1 MHLSHEESV
10 SLASAK
16 GSRGASRDGIVGSG
30 SGGKPEVRRGVR
42 VLGGRLEE
50 ARLQGY
56 VVLFPWNEC

>member
-1 MHLSHEESV
+1 V

-16 GSRGASRDGIVGSG
+16 GSRGASRDGIVGRG

-42 VLGGRLEE
+42 VLGGRFEE